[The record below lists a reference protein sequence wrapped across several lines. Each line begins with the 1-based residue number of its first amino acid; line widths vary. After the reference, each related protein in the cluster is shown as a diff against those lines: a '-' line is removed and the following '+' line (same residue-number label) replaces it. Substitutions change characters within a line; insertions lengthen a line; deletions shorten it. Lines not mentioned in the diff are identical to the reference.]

1 MSEAAGSERLVDAGG
16 TTLRAIRR
24 GPSGG
29 AVAVLL
35 HGYGIPTA
43 AAFDVPG
50 ASWMADLAERG
61 IEAWAVDLPG
71 FGGSDRPDD
80 SPAATRAAAAAPAIA
95 AFLEGVR
102 DEAHGR
108 SLHLVGWSFGA
119 IVAGRVAA
127 AAPELLDGLVLLGAM
142 HATPYPE
149 GAAALVADA
158 AGAYVP
164 MAPEAALVH
173 WEAMLDGRADLADA
187 AIMRAVVGVVRGIRH
202 RVPVG
207 GSLDLSRPTGPLLDL
222 RAAWSGRPAFDAAA
236 IRTPTLVVRGA
247 LDRFADP
254 HLAACLTGAPVAEH
268 VVADATHWVMCERAR
283 GSLFDLVSR
292 FVVEGPY

>member
-1 MSEAAGSERLVDAGG
+1 MSDLELLVDAGG
-16 TTLRAIRR
+16 ATLRAIRQ

-43 AAFDVPG
+43 NAFDVPG

-61 IEAWAVDLPG
+61 VEAWAVDLPG
-71 FGGSDRPDD
+71 FGGSDRPEGP
-80 SPAATRAAAAAPAIA
+80 PAATRAAAAAPAIA

-102 DEAHGR
+102 AEAPGR

-119 IVAGRVAA
+119 IVAGRLAA
-127 AAPELLDGLVLLGAM
+127 AAPGLLDGLVLLGAM

-149 GAAALVADA
+149 GAAAMA
-158 AGAYVP
+158 AEPDRAYVP

-173 WEAMLDGRADLADA
+173 WEAMLDGRPDVVDS
-187 AIMRAVVGVVRGIRH
+187 AIMQAAVGVVSGIRH

-222 RAAWSGRPAFDAAA
+222 RDAWSGRPAFDAAA

-247 LDRFADP
+247 LDRFADA
-254 HLAACLTGAPVAEH
+254 HLAARLTGAPVAEH
-268 VVADATHWVMCERAR
+268 VVADATHWVMVERAR
-283 GSLFDLVSR
+283 GSLFDLVAR
-292 FVVEGPY
+292 FVTDRR